1 MKTIFHRKINKLKK
15 FQVQKPGASVSKIL
29 NMGLNYDNYIRL
41 TLISILC
48 PGVTTVHID
57 DDKKLDKR
65 TIERNLR
72 EGIITAE
79 EWKKYLKALPDV
91 SDNADLVMMDEG
103 QKDQITEEQETK
115 SEEPVEK
122 EEATPEKK

>member
-1 MKTIFHRKINKLKK
+1 
-15 FQVQKPGASVSKIL
+15 L
-29 NMGLNYDNYIRL
+29 NIGLNCDINIRL
-41 TLISILC
+41 TLISILG

-57 DDKKLDKR
+57 EDKKFDKR

-91 SDNADLVMMDEG
+91 SDNADQVMMDGRPKEET
-103 QKDQITEEQETK
+103 TEEQETK
-115 SEEPVEK
+115 SEESVEK
-122 EEATPEKK
+122 EEATPENE